1 MRPSAGNVE
10 AIAMSFRGIF
20 LAVVLGTA
28 LVVAAFLINAQR
40 PRMEVARP
48 SAALVRASGKCA
60 ECHRHETSAVVE
72 EYEMSRH
79 NTAGVNCLDCH
90 QVVPQQESLDHKG
103 FVIARRVTAA
113 NCNACHRDQYQQ
125 YL

>member
-1 MRPSAGNVE
+1 MRPSAWSIE

-28 LVVAAFLINAQR
+28 LVVAAFLIHAQR
-40 PRMEVARP
+40 PRVEVARP

-79 NTAGVNCLDCH
+79 NPAGVNCLDCH
-90 QVVPQQESLDHKG
+90 QVVPQQDAMDHKG
-103 FVIARRVTAA
+103 
-113 NCNACHRDQYQQ
+113 
-125 YL
+125 